1 MDDDEPVIRLKKTR
15 QKLIESTTPPTTQE
29 EMYQLILNLTERVV
43 MLENMLQPQQ
53 QQQQQQQNK
62 KNMSKRNHKPLNM
75 SEWLKRLETPEMT
88 YKEWL
93 QQIQVNQENIQ
104 LLFTDPTN
112 LPKVIE
118 NILKRDLKKPWVSVP
133 DTYNMYYVYN
143 EDEKQRKSW
152 TKLTQNNIDIL
163 LKTILQRISRE
174 LIIWREQNEDKL
186 KQDDVLYD
194 SYSKIMTMVFSTI
207 TNKCQK
213 TLWNKIYENF

>member
-15 QKLIESTTPPTTQE
+15 QKLIEPPTTQE
-29 EMYQLILNLTERVV
+29 EMFQLILNLTERVV
-43 MLENMLQPQQ
+43 MLENMLQTQQ
-53 QQQQQQQNK
+53 QQKQ
-62 KNMSKRNHKPLNM
+62 KNTPNKRNHKPLNM
-75 SEWLKRLETPEMT
+75 SEWLKRQETPEMT

-93 QQIQVNQENIQ
+93 QQIQVNQEHIQ
-104 LLFTDPTN
+104 LLFIDPTN

-143 EDEKQRKSW
+143 EDEKQRKYW

-194 SYSKIMTMVFSTI
+194 NYSKIMTMVFSTI

-213 TLWNKIYENF
+213 TLWNKVYENF

>member
-15 QKLIESTTPPTTQE
+15 QKLIEPPTTQE

-43 MLENMLQPQQ
+43 MLENMLQTEQQ
-53 QQQQQQQNK
+53 KQ
-62 KNMSKRNHKPLNM
+62 KNNKRNHKPLNM
-75 SEWLKRLETPEMT
+75 SEWLKRQETPEMT

-93 QQIQVNQENIQ
+93 QQIQVNQEHIQ
-104 LLFTDPTN
+104 LLFIDPTN

-213 TLWNKIYENF
+213 TLWNKVYENF

>member
-1 MDDDEPVIRLKKTR
+1 MDDDEPIIRLKKTR
-15 QKLIESTTPPTTQE
+15 QKLIEPPTTQE
-29 EMYQLILNLTERVV
+29 EMFQLILNLTERVV
-43 MLENMLQPQQ
+43 MLENMLQTQQ
-53 QQQQQQQNK
+53 QQKQ
-62 KNMSKRNHKPLNM
+62 KNTPTKRNHKPLNM
-75 SEWLKRLETPEMT
+75 SEWLKRQETPEMT

-93 QQIQVNQENIQ
+93 QQIQVNQEHIQ
-104 LLFTDPTN
+104 LLFIDPTN

-213 TLWNKIYENF
+213 TLWNKVYEN

>member
-15 QKLIESTTPPTTQE
+15 QKLIEPPTTQE
-29 EMYQLILNLTERVV
+29 EMFQLILNLTERVV
-43 MLENMLQPQQ
+43 MLENMLQTQQ
-53 QQQQQQQNK
+53 QQKQ
-62 KNMSKRNHKPLNM
+62 KNTPNKRNHKPLNM
-75 SEWLKRLETPEMT
+75 SEWLKRQETPEMT

-93 QQIQVNQENIQ
+93 QQIQVNQEHIQ
-104 LLFTDPTN
+104 LLFIDPSN

-143 EDEKQRKSW
+143 EDEKQRKYW

-213 TLWNKIYENF
+213 TLWNKVYENF

>member
-1 MDDDEPVIRLKKTR
+1 MDDDEAVIRLKKPN
-15 QKLIESTTPPTTQE
+15 QKLIEPPKPPTTQE
-29 EMYQLILNLTERVV
+29 EMFQLILNLTERVV
-43 MLENMLQPQQ
+43 MLENMLQTQQ
-53 QQQQQQQNK
+53 QHQKQNQ
-62 KNMSKRNHKPLNM
+62 KNISKRNHKPLNM

-143 EDEKQRKSW
+143 EDEKRRKSW

-194 SYSKIMTMVFSTI
+194 SYSKIMTSVFSTI

-213 TLWNKIYENF
+213 TLWNKVYENF